1 MSSVSDVFCLDGEDS
16 KVEKF
21 VLLNL
26 NRSHRSLL
34 AQIRSGTLPLEI
46 ETGRFRGTKL
56 EQRICKLC
64 DDDQI
69 ESEIHF
75 ILLCKRYSKSRERFF
90 KSIGVNL
97 INYVSDNLMKDMFE
111 KFPRAFA
118 KYCNEI
124 YELRKSALFS
134 ITTDI

>member
-1 MSSVSDVFCLDGEDS
+1 MERQLSSRKICVAKSKQKSPVSS
-16 KVEKF
+16 RSNKKWYTT
-21 VLLNL
+21 LL
-26 NRSHRSLL
+26 
-34 AQIRSGTLPLEI
+34 I